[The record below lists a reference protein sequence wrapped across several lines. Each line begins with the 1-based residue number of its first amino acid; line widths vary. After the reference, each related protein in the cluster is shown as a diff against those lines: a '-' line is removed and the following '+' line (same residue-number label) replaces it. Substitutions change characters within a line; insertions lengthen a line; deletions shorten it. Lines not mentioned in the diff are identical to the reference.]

1 MELNKFDI
9 VKTKVTIPF
18 LVGTVEKGTHCLILG
33 KYIDEQNL
41 YYVATLS
48 EIPFIFVTSEDQ
60 VDFVSSNV
68 LIETGKLDDL
78 VAAEDKLSALE
89 CAGVDNWEGYEYAME
104 FYESEE

>member
-18 LVGTVEKGTHCLILG
+18 LVGTVEKGTPCLILG

-48 EIPFIFVTSEDQ
+48 EILFIFVISEDQ

-68 LIETGKLDDL
+68 LIERGVFDELIESD
-78 VAAEDKLSALE
+78 DKLAALE
-89 CAGVDNWEGYEYAME
+89 CAGVGDWEGYDSAME
-104 FYESEE
+104 IYESEE